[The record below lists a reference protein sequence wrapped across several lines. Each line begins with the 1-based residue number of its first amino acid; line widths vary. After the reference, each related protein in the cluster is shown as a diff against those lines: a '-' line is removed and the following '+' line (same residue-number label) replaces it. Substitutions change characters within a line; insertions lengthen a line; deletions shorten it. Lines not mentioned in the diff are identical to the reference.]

1 MRLREYFS
9 FKNLKKE
16 WNRDNYRTLA
26 LYFLCAL
33 VLNAAIELLA
43 RRSFY
48 DTLAF
53 IMGKPWTFAYGAFLI
68 FCTLTVSLLFPKRRF
83 YFLLIAAVWFGLA
96 VTDFILLS
104 YRSMPLTASDIWLM
118 ASVRDIFEKYLSHF
132 ALFLL
137 ILGISALIGA
147 IFFLWSQAKKF
158 RLSPCFAV
166 VTVLLVSLSLFFL
179 TNFFTKI
186 DLLSRTD
193 EFSSL
198 PQAYHQSGFVYC
210 FSASLVTGGVDEP
223 EAYSPDEVDDIIDT
237 QIVLPPSVKD
247 PPNIVF
253 VQLESFFDANYLK
266 DLSFSENPVPN
277 FEALKEDWPSGL
289 LYVPAV
295 GAGTANTEFEVLT
308 GMNLNHFGVGEYP
321 YMTIVSSSAAE
332 SIASTLARCG
342 YSTHAIHNNNATFYD
357 RHIVYANLG
366 FESFTPIEFMSGVE
380 YNPRGWADDSI
391 LTVEIEKA
399 LDSTEGRDFVFAVSV
414 QPHGKYP
421 PEPLEGAP
429 VIGVTGMEDEERR
442 NALEYYLAQL
452 KACDAFVSEL
462 TQALSA
468 RDEPVV
474 VVFYG
479 DHLPSFNFR
488 QEELSCGTTQTT
500 EYVVWANYPLKDRP
514 SRSLQTYQLGAYVME
529 LCGVHEGAIF
539 RLHQSYGYA
548 DDLAEA
554 YQAALSVLEYD
565 MLSGEQYYAEDSVPP
580 YPADMRYDV
589 EDITVCAVIQ
599 DGELLRVE
607 GTHFT
612 PYSVVYLNDSA
623 CATEYVNENTLLV
636 NDTVASPDDE
646 IRVAQVSASDALD
659 ILWMSEPFVLAPGG
673 EPYADD

>member
-1 MRLREYFS
+1 MRIREYFS
-9 FKNLKKE
+9 VKRLKEE

-26 LYFLCAL
+26 LYFLFAL
-33 VLNAAIELLA
+33 VLNAVIELLA

-53 IMGKPWTFAYGAFLI
+53 VMGKPWTFAYGAFLI
-68 FCTLTVSLLFPKRRF
+68 FCTLSVSLLFPRRRF

-137 ILGISALIGA
+137 VLGISFLMGA

-158 RLSPCFAV
+158 RLAPCFSI
-166 VTVLLVSLSLFFL
+166 VTVLFFSLGLVYVTNLF
-179 TNFFTKI
+179 TRI
-186 DLLSRTD
+186 DILDRTD

-198 PQAYHQSGFVYC
+198 PQAYHQNGFVYC
-210 FSASLVTGGVDEP
+210 FSASLVTGGIDEP
-223 EAYSPDEVDDIIDT
+223 EIYSPDEVDDVIDT
-237 QIVLPPSVKD
+237 QIVLPPSVKN

-266 DLSFSENPVPN
+266 DLTFAENPVPN
-277 FEALKEDWPSGL
+277 FEALKEDWPCGL
-289 LYVPAV
+289 LYVPAI

-308 GMNLNHFGVGEYP
+308 GMNLSHFGVGEYP
-321 YMTIVSSSAAE
+321 YMTIVGSNAAE
-332 SIASTLARCG
+332 SIASTLSRCG

-366 FESFTPIEFMSGVE
+366 FGSFTSIEFMNDVE
-380 YNPRGWADDSI
+380 YNPRGWADDSV
-391 LTVEIEKA
+391 LTGEIEKA

-421 PEPLEGAP
+421 AEPLEDAP
-429 VIGVTGMEDEERR
+429 VLGVSGMEDEERR
-442 NALEYYLAQL
+442 NGLEYYLAQL
-452 KACDAFVSEL
+452 KACDEFVLEL

-468 RDEPVV
+468 YDEPVV

-479 DHLPSFNFR
+479 DHLPSFNFG

-514 SRSLQTYQLGAYVME
+514 SRSLQTYQLGAYVMD
-529 LCGVHEGAIF
+529 LCGVHEGTIF

-548 DDLAEA
+548 DDHAEA
-554 YQAALSVLEYD
+554 YQAALSLLEYD

-580 YPADMRYDV
+580 HPADMRYDV
-589 EDITVCAVIQ
+589 EDITISAVTQ
-599 DGELLRVE
+599 DGELLRVD

-612 PYSVVYLNDSA
+612 PYTVVYINDSA
-623 CATEYVNENTLLV
+623 CETEYVNENTLLV
-636 NDTVASPDDE
+636 NDTVLAPDDE
-646 IRVAQVSASDALD
+646 ICVAQVSASDALD
-659 ILWMSEPFVLAPGG
+659 ILWMSEPFVFAQGG
-673 EPYADD
+673 EPYDND